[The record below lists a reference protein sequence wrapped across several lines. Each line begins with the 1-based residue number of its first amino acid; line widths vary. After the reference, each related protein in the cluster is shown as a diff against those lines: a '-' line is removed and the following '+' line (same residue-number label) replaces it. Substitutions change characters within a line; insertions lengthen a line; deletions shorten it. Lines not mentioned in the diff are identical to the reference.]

1 MIKQDTNQICLFSA
15 PYSFL
20 PDQIINEYKSH
31 MPTVFREIWKRDDL
45 AYDEGVIVWVMNPG
59 QNFVIDD
66 SILDFYP
73 NLKILSTPS
82 TGSNHINR
90 IDCEQRNIEVFC
102 LLDDREILNSI
113 SASAEFTFLLLLN
126 SMRRLD
132 FSLPE
137 VSEGRW
143 RAREDDLRGH
153 ELSGKNVGIIGL
165 GRIGS
170 RMARYCRAFDA
181 SVAYYDPYVHNPDI
195 PNWSLED
202 IFSKSDAV
210 CTCCSLT
217 EETTGMINYD
227 LLKRLN
233 AGASYINTSRGEV
246 INETDLV
253 RVLSERPDIKVGLDV
268 LAGEVTNTHHAS
280 PLIEFHRNGQ
290 IVITPHIAGATIES
304 QSKAAIGALRLLQKA
319 LSA

>member
-1 MIKQDTNQICLFSA
+1 MTNINADQVCLFSA

-20 PDQIINEYKSH
+20 PEHILDEYKSYI
-31 MPTVFREIWKRDDL
+31 PTVFREIWKRDDL
-45 AYDEGVIVWVMNPG
+45 VYDEEVVVWVMNPG
-59 QNFVIDD
+59 QNFVIDA

-90 IDCEQRNIEVFC
+90 LDCEQRNIEVYC

-137 VSEGRW
+137 VSERRW
-143 RAREDDLRGH
+143 RAREDEMRGF
-153 ELSGKNVGIIGL
+153 ELSGKKVGIIGL

-170 RMARYCRAFDA
+170 RMARYCHAFDA

-195 PNWSLED
+195 PNWPLED

-227 LLKRLN
+227 LLKRLKS
-233 AGASYINTSRGEV
+233 GASYVNTSRGEV
-246 INETDLV
+246 VNEADLA

-268 LAGEVTNTHHAS
+268 LAGEVTNTHHDS
-280 PLIEFHRNGQ
+280 PLLEFHRKGQ

-319 LSA
+319 LDD